1 MLPPPPRP
9 ASSGMAPDE
18 QTSSAWTSS
27 GTAQKH
33 EERRELGQVDLDIDV
48 V

>member
-18 QTSSAWTSS
+18 QTSSVWTSS

-33 EERRELGQVDLDIDV
+33 KERRELGQVDLDMDV